1 MRSMG
6 NVIQGGRMIVV
17 TGGSGYVGSHIIRRL
32 ANAGREI
39 RALVRDRRRAE
50 REARLNGL
58 SVDWVEA
65 DVTRPDT
72 LSEAFSGATIVIHT
86 VAIAIERP
94 GRTYERIN
102 VEGTAN
108 VLSAA
113 KSAGARRFINMSQIG
128 LRAELAHI
136 YEEGARRFINMSQLG
151 AQPNLP
157 YRFLAS
163 KGKAQEWVAE
173 SGLDWT
179 AFRPSVIWG
188 PEDEFANTFARL
200 AQLTPLIY
208 PIVGDGQSKF
218 EPVWIEDVV
227 TCVEKALDDKSTF
240 KREFELGGPE
250 VLTLEQIERRTLS
263 ALRARRAFVRF
274 PIPLIRVVVTLMERL
289 LPAPP
294 VTRSLLEQ
302 LAVDNVTSKN
312 EISLFVDKPRPFTSE
327 NIATYVRR
335 FSVGRTIRQ
344 FMGS

>member
-1 MRSMG
+1 
-6 NVIQGGRMIVV
+6 MIVV

-32 ANAGREI
+32 ANAGREV

-65 DVTRPDT
+65 DVTRPDS

-113 KSAGARRFINMSQIG
+113 KSAGARRFINMSQ
-128 LRAELAHI
+128 
-136 YEEGARRFINMSQLG
+136 LG

-173 SGLDWT
+173 SGLEWT

-200 AQLTPLIY
+200 AQLTPLIF